1 MGIKIIVGVL
11 LLVLAIL
18 VGGLLF
24 DDVKPQVPHVAGPA
38 LPQSAWEAPQVLP
51 LPDDAQHEVVS
62 RYPAPLRDHIAGIEN
77 SASVAVAALR
87 DQVEILASELDE
99 EYFSAAALWEQVK
112 GTTLRLALEELVII
126 EKDYAKLQ
134 SKHDEEREA
143 LQSRIAELEQ
153 RFVVE
158 STARLT
164 LEKALRE
171 IQEGWEAQEQQIEQ
185 QYSEER
191 QALRH
196 SLATA
201 KAERDELAHRL
212 EEMTHEMVEM
222 QEELVL
228 RSAEPDHDAA
238 SVHDAA
244 EIETIRDQLAVAQS
258 TIQALRTELTEE
270 RDRYDELLEWA
281 REQMTAL
288 NRRIAELAGRIANE

>member
-1 MGIKIIVGVL
+1 MKIIIG
-11 LLVLAIL
+11 LLVLVIAIL

-24 DDVKPQVPHVAGPA
+24 DDAKPQASDVAETA
-38 LPQSAWEAPQVLP
+38 MLPPISEDMQEPS
-51 LPDDAQHEVVS
+51 LPDHAS
-62 RYPAPLRDHIAGIEN
+62 REETRRFSASLREQISGIET
-77 SASVAVAALR
+77 SASVAVAALH

-112 GTTLRLALEELVII
+112 GTTLRLALEELVLI
-126 EKDYAKLQ
+126 EKDYEKLQ

-164 LEKALRE
+164 LEESLRE
-171 IQEGWEAQEQQIEQ
+171 IQETWEAQEQQIEQ
-185 QYSEER
+185 QYSTER
-191 QALRH
+191 QALLH

-212 EEMTHEMVEM
+212 EEMTPEMVQM
-222 QEELVL
+222 QEELAL
-228 RSAEPDHDAA
+228 RSAEPDHDAT

-244 EIETIRDQLAVAQS
+244 EMETIRDQLAVAQS

-270 RDRYDELLEWA
+270 RDRYDDLLEWA

-288 NRRIAELAGRIANE
+288 NRRIAELAARIANE